1 MASKNNSN
9 IGFENN
15 MKCITLELKYMF
27 EKFDHLQ
34 NEIKEKLKAIGWEM

>member
-1 MASKNNSN
+1 MTGKNNAN

-27 EKFDHLQ
+27 EQFDHLQ
-34 NEIKEKLKAIGWEM
+34 TEIKEKLKVISREM